1 MELSEIRKEI
11 DRIDTQMKELFL
23 QRMAC
28 AEKVAEAK
36 MKTGGDVFV
45 PSREDEIIEKRTSDV
60 ENVKDEYTEFLR
72 HLMSVSR
79 RYQYGKL
86 TEMQDAVLAEALSDD
101 FKGADE
107 TGMTRISFRLAD
119 GGVKLNLFMNVLQMN
134 GIDIES
140 MELRSEE
147 GGKTVTMLLR
157 GSINEPDM
165 RRALCQIGK
174 EAEALSIMSIEE

>member
-1 MELSEIRKEI
+1 MELAEIRKEI

-86 TEMQDAVLAEALSDD
+86 TQMQDAVLKAALAKGVDEAE
-101 FKGADE
+101 E
-107 TGMTRISFRLAD
+107 TGKVRIRFRVVD

-134 GIDIES
+134 SVDIES
-140 MELRSEE
+140 MELKSEE

-157 GSINEPDM
+157 GSLKEPQM

-174 EAEALSIMSIEE
+174 EAEALSILPVEK